1 MPTTKSP
8 LRYPGGKTQLAS
20 YIQYLIELN
29 NCSETYIETF
39 AGGSGVT
46 LYLLENN
53 LVKQAVIND
62 FDKSIYAVWFFIL
75 NYPDEVIKRIS
86 HTEVSIEEWHNQ
98 KEIHELFK
106 DDPFS
111 INNAFSTLFLNRT
124 NVSGVISG
132 GPMGGK
138 NQTGKYKIDCR
149 FVKDKLIQK
158 IETITKLNNRI
169 RLSRLD
175 AKKFISNELGHYN
188 PTNTFIFFDP
198 PYFKQGKNL
207 YLSFCSNKEHESLS
221 KAILKLAEY
230 KWITTYDQA
239 PEILNLY
246 KDNSQAFEYALNYSA
261 NKKRIAKEY
270 LFASPVTKLESFGKI
285 ELKQI

>member
-1 MPTTKSP
+1 MPTTQSP

-20 YIQYLIELN
+20 YVQYLIELN
-29 NCSETYIETF
+29 HCSGTYIETF

-62 FDKSIYAVWFFIL
+62 YDKSIYAVWFFIL

-124 NVSGVISG
+124 NVSGVING

-138 NQTGKYKIDCR
+138 NQTGKYKINCR

-169 RLSRLD
+169 RLSQLD

-207 YLSFCSNKEHESLS
+207 YLSFCSNKEHASLA
-221 KAILKLAEY
+221 KAILKLEGY

-246 KDNSQAFEYALNYSA
+246 KDNSQSFEYSLNYSA
-261 NKKRIAKEY
+261 NKKRVAKEY

>member
-20 YIQYLIELN
+20 YVQHLIELN

-62 FDKSIYAVWFFIL
+62 YDKSIFSVWFFIL
-75 NYPDEVIKRIS
+75 NYPSELINRI
-86 HTEVSIEEWHNQ
+86 TNTNISIEEWHHQ

-124 NVSGVISG
+124 NVSGVING

-138 NQTGKYKIDCR
+138 NQTGKYKINCR
-149 FVKDKLIQK
+149 FLKDKLIQK

-207 YLSFCSNKEHESLS
+207 YLSFCSNKEHASLA
-221 KAILKLAEY
+221 KAILKLEGY
-230 KWITTYDQA
+230 RWITTYDQA

-246 KDNSQAFEYALNYSA
+246 KDNSQSFEYSLNYSA
-261 NKKRIAKEY
+261 NKKRVAKEY